1 MSGTRSR
8 ATRLRCSWP
17 SRPSIPCIDDA
28 ACEEARLWTP
38 EDGRPDRVGQ
48 YHAVSGL
55 RIDASKVGDAHVFRR
70 WGYHPPII
78 MDGEIK
84 EALER
89 TGIVGG
95 RFDEV

>member
-1 MSGTRSR
+1 MARE
-8 ATRLRCSWP
+8 
-17 SRPSIPCIDDA
+17 IQCIDDA
-28 ACEEARLWTP
+28 ACEEVQLWTP

-48 YHAVSGL
+48 YHVVSGL
-55 RIDASKVGDAHVFRR
+55 RIDMSKVGHARVFRL

-78 MDGEIK
+78 VDGEIK